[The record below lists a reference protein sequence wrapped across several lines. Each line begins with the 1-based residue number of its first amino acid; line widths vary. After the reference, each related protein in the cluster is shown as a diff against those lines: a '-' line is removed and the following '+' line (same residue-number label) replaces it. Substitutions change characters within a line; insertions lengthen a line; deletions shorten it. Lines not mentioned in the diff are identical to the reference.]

1 MPLLD
6 TFKSFIQSPTESKVK
21 QATNEDETSGATGTL
36 MNEIS
41 ILTYSPKTVRE
52 IIQVIRK
59 RLLLGQN
66 RRNSHR
72 NCIQVMKTLTL
83 VSYLMN
89 NGSNEFI
96 KWLKGNMIL
105 IEILEDFQVQ
115 DSRDERKAEDI
126 QKLSRNVLGLL
137 QDDGLLEKQRKDVI
151 QFRSSISTPGRKS
164 TDNSHLKL
172 EEMRNELTRQSLE
185 KKAKPPTTSTSLDF
199 QRQRTRNTHEYAR
212 FSLDPLAE
220 EDSEDTPGVAGG
232 ISKLSFRPKSS
243 NNPFR

>member
-1 MPLLD
+1 MPLFES
-6 TFKSFIQSPTESKVK
+6 FKSFIQSPTESKVK
-21 QATNEDETSGATGTL
+21 QATSEDETSGATGTL

-52 IIQVIRK
+52 IIQIIRK

-72 NCIQVMKTLTL
+72 SCIQVMKTLTL

-115 DSRDERKAEDI
+115 DTRDDRNGEEIR
-126 QKLSRNVLGLL
+126 KLSRNLHELL
-137 QDDGLLEKQRKDVI
+137 QDDELLERQRKDVI

-172 EEMRNELTRQSLE
+172 EEIRNELTRQSLE

>member
-115 DSRDERKAEDI
+115 DPRDERSCLAFEYLPPYVHPEDPEPENPPGS
-126 QKLSRNVLGLL
+126 QLVSCFLSA
-137 QDDGLLEKQRKDVI
+137 
-151 QFRSSISTPGRKS
+151 T
-164 TDNSHLKL
+164 
-172 EEMRNELTRQSLE
+172 
-185 KKAKPPTTSTSLDF
+185 
-199 QRQRTRNTHEYAR
+199 
-212 FSLDPLAE
+212 
-220 EDSEDTPGVAGG
+220 
-232 ISKLSFRPKSS
+232 
-243 NNPFR
+243 

>member
-21 QATNEDETSGATGTL
+21 QATSEDETSGATGTL

-105 IEILEDFQVQ
+105 IEILENFHIQ
-115 DSRDERKAEDI
+115 DVRDERKREEI
-126 QKLSRNVLGLL
+126 RKLSRNLLELL

-172 EEMRNELTRQSLE
+172 EEVRNELTRQSLE
-185 KKAKPPTTSTSLDF
+185 KKPKPATTSTSLDF
-199 QRQRTRNTHEYAR
+199 QRQRTSNTHEYSR
-212 FSLDPLAE
+212 FSLDPLVE
-220 EDSEDTPGVAGG
+220 EDSEDISGAAGG
-232 ISKLSFRPKSS
+232 TSRLSFRPKSS